1 MIVRISGEDQYRLDP
16 AHDGR
21 LNELDSD
28 VLAAVEVG
36 GEERFRDAYS
46 RLLEFVRAN
55 GTTVGDDELEGSDL
69 ILPPSDLTLA
79 EAGQEF
85 TGEGLIPD

>member
-16 AHDGR
+16 ALDAR

-28 VLAAVEVG
+28 VLAAVDAG

-46 RLLEFVRAN
+46 RLLDFVRTN
-55 GTTVGDDELEGSDL
+55 GARVADDDLETSGL
-69 ILPPSDLTLA
+69 ILPPPDMSLA
-79 EAGQEF
+79 EAAADF